1 MNFRITA
8 RGPFSLSESIRFLEG
23 FTPASYAGPEAAGGH
38 LHLALIVDGTGEP
51 AAVCVQEASEGVWV
65 EAATRGPAEAVQA
78 QVARIL
84 SLDVDAAAFAE
95 IGRRDRVV
103 GRLQSCH
110 PGLRPVLFM
119 SPFEAAAWTII
130 GRRIRIAQAA
140 AVKAR
145 MAEGLGPALEI
156 HGQRLHAFPPP
167 VELRTLEQFAGLI
180 GQKIAWLRGV
190 ADAAMAGLL
199 DAARLRSIAPQDAV
213 ERLKAIPGIGD
224 FSADLILVRGAG
236 APDHLPSHE
245 PRLARAVRVAY
256 GLDAEPSP
264 EELTAIAD
272 AWRPFRSWVSS
283 LLRVYLEEV
292 TRPGPG
298 QDSGPAARGP
308 S

>member
-1 MNFRITA
+1 
-8 RGPFSLSESIRFLEG
+8 LEG

-51 AAVCVQEASEGVWV
+51 AAVCVQEAPEGVSV
-65 EAATRGPAEAVQA
+65 EAATSGPADAMQA

-84 SLDVDAAAFAE
+84 SLDVDAGEFQE

-103 GRLQSCH
+103 GRLQARH

-145 MAEGLGPALEI
+145 MAEELGPAVEI

-167 VELRTLEQFAGLI
+167 AGLRTLEQFAGLI

-199 DAARLRSIAPQDAV
+199 DAARLRSIAPQDSV
-213 ERLKAIPGIGD
+213 ERLKTIPGIGD

-272 AWRPFRSWVSS
+272 TWRPFRSWVSF
-283 LLRVYLEEV
+283 LLRAYLEEV
-292 TRPGPG
+292 TGGIASR
-298 QDSGPAARGP
+298 R
-308 S
+308 